1 MRGKQIGNRKTR
13 HLCGKIIKEQR
24 LKVNVQ
30 QRLFLLLFFP
40 FYFIVFGIMETFNSV
55 FKYTF
60 SYIRYVY
67 LTFRDLFKIFLYTE
81 MFFSSSFE
89 TSFIEGYRMICK

>member
-13 HLCGKIIKEQR
+13 HLCGKVNKEQR

-30 QRLFLLLFFP
+30 QRLFLLLLFFP

-60 SYIRYVY
+60 SYTVRLPY
-67 LTFRDLFKIFLYTE
+67 F
-81 MFFSSSFE
+81 
-89 TSFIEGYRMICK
+89 